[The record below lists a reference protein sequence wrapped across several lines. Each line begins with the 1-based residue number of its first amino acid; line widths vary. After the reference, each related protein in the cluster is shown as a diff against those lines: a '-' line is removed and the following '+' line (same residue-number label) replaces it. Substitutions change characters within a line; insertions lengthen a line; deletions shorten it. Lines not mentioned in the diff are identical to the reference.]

1 LSSKNYMHIVFI
13 WHVTL
18 IYYSYV
24 LYNFKLVLSA
34 YTLVNDKINIFL
46 KDRMR
51 RFFKHSWFNS
61 LVLRIR
67 WRWKKSEYKLLESS
81 GWCVKIKLHTRGCW
95 YNTILREMCNDKTT
109 VISFVW

>member
-1 LSSKNYMHIVFI
+1 MTCQTLS
-13 WHVTL
+13 

-51 RFFKHSWFNS
+51 RFFKHS
-61 LVLRIR
+61 
-67 WRWKKSEYKLLESS
+67 
-81 GWCVKIKLHTRGCW
+81 
-95 YNTILREMCNDKTT
+95 
-109 VISFVW
+109 